1 MLEDSLDNNS
11 LPPRLYHNQKFRLR
25 APPLSKTWLSTGP
38 FLYRSCSQ
46 PQLVWALITMCL
58 RRWHFVAPLLI
69 PALTLSSAPIPQC
82 FLNFRWMSWMPCL
95 GLITQPS
102 LTTNTLRSY
111 GLCIRYSPLQR
122 GDSDEGWKWHLSG
135 PCGLVSSLSISEV
148 SWAWKIPRGILH
160 GLLSDTEAFESF
172 MLL

>member
-1 MLEDSLDNNS
+1 MSEDSLDNNS
-11 LPPRLYHNQKFRLR
+11 LPPRLYHNQKFRLW
-25 APPLSKTWLSTGP
+25 APPLSKTWLLTGL

-102 LTTNTLRSY
+102 LTINTLRSY
-111 GLCIRYSPLQR
+111 GLCIRYSPLQT
-122 GDSDEGWKWHLSG
+122 GDSLTKDESG
-135 PCGLVSSLSISEV
+135 ICQGLVALSALCQSV
-148 SWAWKIPRGILH
+148 RCP
-160 GLLSDTEAFESF
+160 GLGRFPGESCMDF
-172 MLL
+172 